1 MTENLWKVR
10 SAELALNKEDWNARL
25 EYLMLLDGN
34 ATSPRHMSNRF
45 YKSREWLRVRDEV
58 IERDLGCDL
67 GILGLP
73 IEGPIIVH
81 HINPLYAEDIE
92 NWNVEKLFD
101 KDNLICCSI
110 ATHNLIHYGKP
121 KKEEYVERTPGDTN
135 LWGNLNVI
143 NFARRCRTSPIVDKR
158 FGCGWAIRLLSRVTN
173 LYSIPYTQTKWFGYG
188 AT

>member
-1 MTENLWKVR
+1 MTENSWKVR

-45 YKSREWLRVRDEV
+45 YKSSEWLRVRDEV

-67 GILGLP
+67 GILELP

-81 HINPLYAEDIE
+81 HINPLCEEDIE

-110 ATHNLIHYGKP
+110 QTHNMIHYGKP
-121 KKEEYVERTPGDTN
+121 KEEEYVERTPGDTI
-135 LWGNLNVI
+135 LWGN
-143 NFARRCRTSPIVDKR
+143 
-158 FGCGWAIRLLSRVTN
+158 
-173 LYSIPYTQTKWFGYG
+173 
-188 AT
+188 